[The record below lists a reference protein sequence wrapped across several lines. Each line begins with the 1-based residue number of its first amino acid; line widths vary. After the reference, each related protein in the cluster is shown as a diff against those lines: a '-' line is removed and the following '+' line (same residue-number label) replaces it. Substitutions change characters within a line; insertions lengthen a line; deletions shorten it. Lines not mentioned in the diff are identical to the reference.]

1 MTEGHIQELS
11 LETVMGDRFG
21 RYSKSIIQE
30 RALPDIR
37 DGLKPVQR
45 RILFSMYKDGNTYD
59 KAFRKS
65 AKSVGNVMGNF
76 HPHGD
81 SSIYEALVRMSQDW
95 KLRAPLVEMHG
106 NNGSIDNDPP
116 AAMRYT
122 EARLSKLAG
131 ELLRDLDKDTVEMVL
146 NFDDTEYEPTVL
158 PAHFPNLLVN
168 GATGISAGYA
178 TEIPP
183 HNLGEVIDALVYL
196 LAHPNAKLDELMQFV
211 QGPDFPT
218 GGIVQG
224 IDGIR
229 SAYETGRGRIIVRAR
244 TEIKPLKANK
254 AQIEISEIPYEVN
267 KAALVK
273 KIDEIRL
280 NKDVAGI
287 TEVRDESDRDG
298 LSIVIELGK
307 DANAQGILDYLF
319 KKTDLQITYNFNMVA
334 IHNQRPE
341 RVGLKQALQAFL
353 DHQVEVITKRTEFD
367 LKKAQD
373 RQHIVSG
380 LIKAMS
386 ILDEVIATIR
396 ASENRKDAK
405 ANLMAQYDFSEP
417 QAEAIVTMQLYR
429 LTNTDVTQ
437 LKAEFDE
444 LNAKIAE
451 YNLILSEPKEL
462 RKVLRNELKAMR
474 KEYAT
479 DRLTSIE
486 DQVQELKIDQT
497 VTVVD
502 EDVMLLVS
510 KSGYVKRSSIRSFN
524 ASGDD
529 NGLRDDDEI
538 VYMDRVNTLQHLFML
553 TDRGNVVYRP
563 VHEIVD
569 VRWKE
574 AGEHLSQTITGL
586 APEEYV
592 IAAKIVDDVNKLSGD
607 WVTVTSDGLIKRT
620 KFSDLAPK
628 STYRKKPTPYI
639 KLKNE
644 AAFVVNTVWVDDV
657 KQANDEVILT
667 SHQANGL
674 RYSLDEVPTSGARTA
689 GVKAMAL
696 ADEDDWITG
705 MMIHHQDAKQ
715 ALAIISNRGAFKWMD
730 IDEIP
735 VTSRARKGVAIMR
748 ELKKEPHRIVKSV
761 GLNQENPDLLTILTS
776 TDQTIEI
783 NPADHPMGQ
792 RYSNGSFVLDA
803 QTDGVPLDMQAKPAE
818 TESETVPTGV

>member
-1 MTEGHIQELS
+1 MPEDVNIQEIS

-45 RILFSMYKDGNTYD
+45 RILFAMFKDGNTYD

-81 SSIYEALVRMSQDW
+81 SSIYEALVRMSQYW
-95 KLRAPLVEMHG
+95 KLRAPLIEMHG

-131 ELLRDLDKDTVEMVL
+131 EMLRDLDKETVEMVL

-168 GATGISAGYA
+168 GSTGISAGYA

-196 LAHPNAKLDELMQFV
+196 LAHPKAKLDELMQFV

-218 GGIVQG
+218 GGIIQG

-229 SAYETGRGRIIVRAR
+229 SAYESGRGRIIVRSR
-244 TEIKPLKANK
+244 TTIKALKAGK
-254 AQIEISEIPYEVN
+254 SQIDISEIPYEVN

-341 RVGLKQALQAFL
+341 RVGLKQALSAFL
-353 DHQVEVITKRTEFD
+353 EHQVEIITKRTEYD
-367 LKKAQD
+367 LAKAQS

-386 ILDEVIATIR
+386 ILDQVIATIR
-396 ASENRKDAK
+396 ASENRKGAK
-405 ANLMAQYDFSEP
+405 ENLMAEYDFSEP

-437 LKAEFDE
+437 LEHEFAE
-444 LNAKIAE
+444 LNAKIEAF
-451 YNLILSEPKEL
+451 NLILSEPKEL
-462 RKVLRNELKAMR
+462 RKVLRNELKSLR

-479 DRLTSIE
+479 DRLSSIE

-497 VTVVD
+497 VTVAD
-502 EDVMLLVS
+502 EDVMMLVS
-510 KSGYVKRSSIRSFN
+510 KSGYVKRSSIRSYN

-529 NGLRDDDEI
+529 NGLRDDDE
-538 VYMDRVNTLQHLFML
+538 VVFVNRVNTLQHLFML

-563 VHEIVD
+563 IHEIAD

-586 APEEYV
+586 ASEELI
-592 IAAKIVDDVNKLSGD
+592 IAVKVVDSVDALAGE
-607 WVTVTSDGLIKRT
+607 WVSVTSDGLIKRT
-620 KFSDLAPK
+620 KFSDLAPRT
-628 STYRKKPTPYI
+628 TYRKKPTPFI
-639 KLKNE
+639 KLKSSD
-644 AAFVVNTVWVDDV
+644 AYVVNTVWFDD
-657 KQANDEVILT
+657 KQQANYDVILA
-667 SHQANGL
+667 SYQANGL
-674 RYSLDEVPTSGARTA
+674 RYALDEVPTSGARTA

-696 ADEDDWITG
+696 GDDDAITG
-705 MMIHHQDAKQ
+705 MALSDNANDQ
-715 ALAIISNRGAFKWMD
+715 ALAFISNRGAFKWLPV
-730 IDEIP
+730 DEIP
-735 VTSRARKGVAIMR
+735 KTSRARKGVAIMR
-748 ELKKEPHRIVKSV
+748 ELKREPHRIVSMV
-761 GLNQENPDLLTILTS
+761 GIHQNQPDPLSILTN
-776 TDQTIEI
+776 TDKLFDI
-783 NPADHPMGQ
+783 NPMDYPKSQ
-792 RYSNGSFVLDA
+792 RYSNGSFVID
-803 QTDGVPLDMQAKPAE
+803 TE
-818 TESETVPTGV
+818 TSGTPVMMHVLQQNLVTT

>member
-1 MTEGHIQELS
+1 MPEDVNIQEIS

-45 RILFSMYKDGNTYD
+45 RILFAMFKDGNTYD

-81 SSIYEALVRMSQDW
+81 SSIYEALVRMSQYW
-95 KLRAPLVEMHG
+95 KLRAPLIEMHG

-131 ELLRDLDKDTVEMVL
+131 EMLRDLDKETVEMVL

-168 GATGISAGYA
+168 GSTGISAGYA

-196 LAHPNAKLDELMQFV
+196 LAHPKAKLGELMQFV

-218 GGIVQG
+218 GGIIQG

-229 SAYETGRGRIIVRAR
+229 SAYESGRGRIIVRSR
-244 TEIKPLKANK
+244 TTIKALKAGK
-254 AQIEISEIPYEVN
+254 SQIDISEIPYEVN

-341 RVGLKQALQAFL
+341 RVGLKQALSAFL
-353 DHQVEVITKRTEFD
+353 EHQVEIITKRTEYD
-367 LKKAQD
+367 LAKAQS

-386 ILDEVIATIR
+386 ILDQVIATIR
-396 ASENRKDAK
+396 ASENRKGAK
-405 ANLMAQYDFSEP
+405 ENLMAEYDFSEP

-437 LKAEFDE
+437 LEHEFAE
-444 LNAKIAE
+444 LNAKIEAF
-451 YNLILSEPKEL
+451 NLILSEPKEL
-462 RKVLRNELKAMR
+462 RKVLRNELKSLR

-479 DRLTSIE
+479 DRLSSIE

-497 VTVVD
+497 VTVAD
-502 EDVMLLVS
+502 EDVMMLVS
-510 KSGYVKRSSIRSFN
+510 KSGYVKRSSIRSYN

-529 NGLRDDDEI
+529 NGLRDDDE
-538 VYMDRVNTLQHLFML
+538 VVFVNRVNTLQHLFML

-563 VHEIVD
+563 IHEIAD

-586 APEEYV
+586 ASEELI
-592 IAAKIVDDVNKLSGD
+592 IAVKVVDSVDALAGE
-607 WVTVTSDGLIKRT
+607 WVSVTSDGLIKRT
-620 KFSDLAPK
+620 KFSDLAPRT
-628 STYRKKPTPYI
+628 TYRKKPTPFI
-639 KLKNE
+639 KLKSSD
-644 AAFVVNTVWVDDV
+644 AYVVNTVWFDD
-657 KQANDEVILT
+657 KQQANYDVILA
-667 SHQANGL
+667 SYQANGL
-674 RYSLDEVPTSGARTA
+674 RYALDEVPTSGARTA

-696 ADEDDWITG
+696 GDDDAITG
-705 MMIHHQDAKQ
+705 MALSDNANDQ
-715 ALAIISNRGAFKWMD
+715 ALAFISNRGAFKWLPV
-730 IDEIP
+730 DEIP
-735 VTSRARKGVAIMR
+735 KTSRARKGVAIMR
-748 ELKKEPHRIVKSV
+748 ELKREPHRIVSMV
-761 GLNQENPDLLTILTS
+761 GIHQHQPEPLSILTD
-776 TDQTIEI
+776 TDKLFDI
-783 NPADHPMGQ
+783 NPMDYPKSQ
-792 RYSNGSFVLDA
+792 RYSNGSFVID
-803 QTDGVPLDMQAKPAE
+803 TE
-818 TESETVPTGV
+818 TSGTPVMMHVLQQNLVTT